1 LGTFPAQLFSL
12 IFIGR
17 QIEDVFGSRR
27 FLAIYLLSG
36 IFGNILAFFAQPYI
50 LLAGASTSLFGIFGA
65 MAMLG
70 YLTKNP
76 SFQAVGKQFAILILA
91 NLVIN
96 LFQPAV
102 GIFGHIGGA
111 LGGVLLAAL
120 LHRKSCSLRF
130 QRFRRRHF
138 LSSTLYQRC

>member
-1 LGTFPAQLFSL
+1 
-12 IFIGR
+12 
-17 QIEDVFGSRR
+17 
-27 FLAIYLLSG
+27 
-36 IFGNILAFFAQPYI
+36 
-50 LLAGASTSLFGIFGA
+50 

-102 GIFGHIGGA
+102 GIFGHIGGVTWWCSVGCA
-111 LGGVLLAAL
+111 LCTENLAV
-120 LHRKSCSLRF
+120 
-130 QRFRRRHF
+130 
-138 LSSTLYQRC
+138 